1 MPCSKSARCE
11 KRRAIPGEAM
21 NSFAYAFGL
30 VLCCLAGFAGP
41 ARAWPDQPVR
51 IVVPFAAGGTTDVI
65 ARLLAEKLTPLLGQ
79 PVLIENVVGA
89 GGNTGATLVAK
100 SPPNG
105 IAILMGTPGP
115 TVMNQ
120 FMYARMPYD
129 TATAFAPIA
138 LVASTASVL
147 MAGPKIE
154 AQSLTEFIALMRRRP
169 EGVNY
174 GSAGLGST
182 GHLGGALFGSIAG
195 LKAQHVPYRGSGPML
210 QDLMAGNIQF
220 TINSIPGAIG
230 LIRGGAV
237 RALAVTARNRV
248 AELADIPT
256 TKEAGLPEVEVYTW
270 VALFAPAGTPPSVV
284 VRINAEVNAAL
295 KDPELRRKISE
306 QGAKPE
312 GGSVDEF
319 TTFLNAERVR
329 WKRAVEISG
338 VKVD

>member
-1 MPCSKSARCE
+1 MEQERALRKKSAPSR
-11 KRRAIPGEAM
+11 EAM
-21 NSFAYAFGL
+21 IRFAYAFGL

-41 ARAWPDQPVR
+41 THAWPDQPVR

-65 ARLLAEKLTPLLGQ
+65 ARLLAEKLSPLLGQ
-79 PVLIENVVGA
+79 PVLIENVGGA
-89 GGNTGATLVAK
+89 GGNTGATLVTK
-100 SPPNG
+100 SPPDG
-105 IAILMGTPGP
+105 SAILMGTPGP

-174 GSAGLGST
+174 GSAGMGST

-195 LKAQHVPYRGSGPML
+195 LKAQHIPYRGSGPML
-210 QDLMAGNIQF
+210 QDLIAGNIQF
-220 TINSIPGAIG
+220 TIDSIPGAIG

-237 RALAVTARNRV
+237 RALAVTTRSRV
-248 AELADIPT
+248 AELPDIPT
-256 TKEAGLPEVEVYTW
+256 TKEAGLPEVEMYTW
-270 VALFAPAGTPPSVV
+270 VALFAPVGTPPSLV

-329 WKRAVEISG
+329 WKRAVDIAG
-338 VKVD
+338 VRVE

>member
-1 MPCSKSARCE
+1 MTRL
-11 KRRAIPGEAM
+11 
-21 NSFAYAFGL
+21 AYAVGL
-30 VLCCLAGFAGP
+30 VFCCLAEFAGP
-41 ARAWPDQPVR
+41 ARAWPDQPIR

-79 PVLIENVVGA
+79 PVLIENVGGA

-105 IAILMGTPGP
+105 NAILMGTPGP
-115 TVMNQ
+115 TVTNQ
-120 FMYARMPYD
+120 FTYARMPYD

-220 TINSIPGAIG
+220 TIDSIPGAIG

-248 AELADIPT
+248 AELPDIPT

-270 VALFAPAGTPPSVV
+270 VALFAPAGTPPSAV

-319 TTFLNAERVR
+319 MTFLNAERVR
-329 WKRAVEISG
+329 WKRAVEIAG
-338 VKVD
+338 VKVE

>member
-1 MPCSKSARCE
+1 MQQERALRE
-11 KRRAIPGEAM
+11 KTRHPGEAM
-21 NSFAYAFGL
+21 TRFAYAVGL

-79 PVLIENVVGA
+79 PVLIENVGGA

-105 IAILMGTPGP
+105 SAILMGTPGP

-154 AQSLTEFIALMRRRP
+154 AQSLTEFIALMRKRP

-220 TINSIPGAIG
+220 TIDSIPGAIG

-237 RALAVTARNRV
+237 RALAVTARSRV
-248 AELADIPT
+248 AELPDIPT

-270 VALFAPAGTPPSVV
+270 VALFAPAGTPASVV

-306 QGAKPE
+306 QGARLE

-329 WKRAVEISG
+329 WKRAVEIAG
-338 VKVD
+338 VKVE

>member
-1 MPCSKSARCE
+1 MPCRKGARCE

-21 NSFAYAFGL
+21 TRLAHAVGL

-79 PVLIENVVGA
+79 PVLIENVGGA

-105 IAILMGTPGP
+105 NAVLMGTPGP

-154 AQSLTEFIALMRRRP
+154 AQSLTEFIALMRKRP

-195 LKAQHVPYRGSGPML
+195 LKAQHVPYRGSEPML

-220 TINSIPGAIG
+220 TIDSIPGAIG

-248 AELADIPT
+248 AELPDIPT

-319 TTFLNAERVR
+319 TTFLNSERVR
-329 WKRAVEISG
+329 WKRAVEIAG
-338 VKVD
+338 VKVE

>member
-1 MPCSKSARCE
+1 MIR
-11 KRRAIPGEAM
+11 
-21 NSFAYAFGL
+21 FAYAFGL
-30 VLCCLAGFAGP
+30 VLYCLAGFAGP
-41 ARAWPDQPVR
+41 THAWPDQPVR

-79 PVLIENVVGA
+79 PVLIENAGGA

-105 IAILMGTPGP
+105 STILMGTPGP

-138 LVASTASVL
+138 LVASTTSVL
-147 MAGPKIE
+147 LVGPKTE
-154 AQSLTEFIALMRRRP
+154 AGSLTEFIALMRRRP

-174 GSAGLGST
+174 GSAGMGST

-210 QDLMAGNIQF
+210 QDLIAGNIQF
-220 TINSIPGAIG
+220 TIDSVPGAIG

-237 RALAVTARNRV
+237 RALAVTARSRV
-248 AELADIPT
+248 AELPEIPT
-256 TKEAGLPEVEVYTW
+256 TREAGLPEVEVYTW
-270 VALFAPAGTPPSVV
+270 VALFAPAATPPSVV
-284 VRINAEVNAAL
+284 VRINAEVNTAL
-295 KDPELRRKISE
+295 QDPELRRKISE

-329 WKRAVEISG
+329 WKRAVEIAG
-338 VKVD
+338 VKVE

>member
-1 MPCSKSARCE
+1 MTR
-11 KRRAIPGEAM
+11 
-21 NSFAYAFGL
+21 FAYAFGL
-30 VLCCLAGFAGP
+30 VLCCLAGLAGP
-41 ARAWPDQPVR
+41 APAWPDQPVR

-65 ARLLAEKLTPLLGQ
+65 ARMLAERLAPLLGQ
-79 PVLIENVVGA
+79 PVLIENVAGA

-100 SPPNG
+100 SAPDG
-105 IAILMGTPGP
+105 SMILMGTPGP

-120 FMYARMPYD
+120 FMYVRMPYD

-147 MAGPKIE
+147 MTGSKIE

-174 GSAGLGST
+174 GSAGVGST

-210 QDLMAGNIQF
+210 QDLVAGNIQF
-220 TINSIPGAIG
+220 SIDSIPGAIG

-237 RALAVTARNRV
+237 RALAVTARSRV
-248 AELADIPT
+248 AELPDIAT
-256 TKEAGLPEVEVYTW
+256 TKEAALPEVEMYTW

-284 VRINAEVNAAL
+284 ARINFEANAAL
-295 KDPELRRKISE
+295 KDPELRRRISE

-329 WKRAVEISG
+329 WKRVVETAGI
-338 VKVD
+338 KVE

>member
-1 MPCSKSARCE
+1 LREKARH
-11 KRRAIPGEAM
+11 PGEAM
-21 NSFAYAFGL
+21 TRFAYAFGL
-30 VLCCLAGFAGP
+30 VFCCLAGFAGP

-79 PVLIENVVGA
+79 PVLIENVGGA

-105 IAILMGTPGP
+105 NAILMGTPGP

-195 LKAQHVPYRGSGPML
+195 LKAQHIPYRGSGPML

-220 TINSIPGAIG
+220 TIDSIPGAIG

-248 AELADIPT
+248 AELPDIPT

-329 WKRAVEISG
+329 WKRAVEIAG

>member
-1 MPCSKSARCE
+1 MSR
-11 KRRAIPGEAM
+11 
-21 NSFAYAFGL
+21 FAYAFGV
-30 VLCCLAGFAGP
+30 VLCCLAAFAGP
-41 ARAWPDQPVR
+41 AGAWPDQPVR

-65 ARLLAEKLTPLLGQ
+65 ARLLAEKLAPLLGQ
-79 PVLIENVVGA
+79 PVLIENVAGA

-100 SPPNG
+100 SAPDG
-105 IAILMGTPGP
+105 STILMGTPGP

-129 TATAFAPIA
+129 TATSFAPIA

-147 MAGPKIE
+147 MIGSKVE
-154 AQSLTEFIALMRRRP
+154 ATSLTEFIALMRKRA

-174 GSAGLGST
+174 GSAGMGST

-195 LKAQHVPYRGSGPML
+195 LKAQHIPYRGSGPML
-210 QDLMAGNIQF
+210 QDLIAGNIQF
-220 TINSIPGAIG
+220 SIDSIPGAIG

-237 RALAVTARNRV
+237 RALAVTARSRV

-256 TKEAGLPEVEVYTW
+256 TKEAGLPEVETYTW

-284 VRINAEVNAAL
+284 VRINAEVNTAL
-295 KDPELRRKISE
+295 KDPELHRRISE

-319 TTFLNAERVR
+319 MTFLNAERVR
-329 WKRAVEISG
+329 WKRAVDVAG
-338 VKVD
+338 VKVE

>member
-1 MPCSKSARCE
+1 MTR
-11 KRRAIPGEAM
+11 
-21 NSFAYAFGL
+21 FAYAFGL

-41 ARAWPDQPVR
+41 AQAWPDQPVR

-65 ARLLAEKLTPLLGQ
+65 ARLLAERLAPLLGQ
-79 PVLIENVVGA
+79 PVLIENVAGA

-100 SPPNG
+100 SPPDG
-105 IAILMGTPGP
+105 STILMGTPGP

-138 LVASTASVL
+138 LVASTTSAL
-147 MAGPKIE
+147 MVPPKIE
-154 AQSLTEFIALMRRRP
+154 TASLTEFIALMRRRP

-174 GSAGLGST
+174 GSAGVGST

-195 LKAQHVPYRGSGPML
+195 LKPQHIPYRGSGPML
-210 QDLMAGNIQF
+210 QDLIAGNIQF
-220 TINSIPGAIG
+220 SIDSIPGAIS

-237 RALAVTARNRV
+237 RTLAVTARSRV
-248 AELADIPT
+248 AELPDIPT
-256 TKEAGLPEVEVYTW
+256 TKEAGLPEVEMYTW

-284 VRINAEVNAAL
+284 VRINAEVNTAL
-295 KDPELRRKISE
+295 NDPELRRRIAE
-306 QGAKPE
+306 QGGKPE

-319 TTFLNAERVR
+319 MAFLNAERVR
-329 WKRAVEISG
+329 WKRAVDIAG
-338 VKVD
+338 VKVE